1 MPSRDYRIFI
11 GAFLTS
17 ELAERLRFVQERY
30 DPPTAHITPPHVTL
44 AGTYWRDGPATPENE
59 ASLIAR
65 LRSVP
70 KQIAPF
76 TLRLGGISTFPL
88 ADHPVIYLGVEVS
101 PELLAARRTLLAVMG
116 EAERQKP
123 RRFTPHLTLAMRLAE
138 APAQRMIQELQESEW
153 ATRQWAVPISEL
165 KLMQR
170 GPKDTAWRA
179 IARVPLLGQSN
190 VEQ

>member
-11 GAFLTS
+11 GAFLTG
-17 ELAERLRFVQERY
+17 ELAERLQLVQAHY

-44 AGTYWRDGPATPENE
+44 AGTYWRSGPATSENE

-65 LRSVP
+65 LQAIP

-76 TLRLGGISTFPL
+76 TLTLGGIYTFPL
-88 ADHPVIYLGVEVS
+88 ADHPVIYLGVGLS
-101 PELLAARRTLLAVMG
+101 PELLAARRSLLAVMG

-138 APAQRMIQELQESEW
+138 TPAQRMMEELQASEW
-153 ATRQWAVPISEL
+153 ASQQWVAPIREL
-165 KLMQR
+165 RLMQR
-170 GPKDTAWRA
+170 GPTDAAWRA
-179 IARVPLLGQSN
+179 IARLPLLGQSGD
-190 VEQ
+190 